1 MNTELFVGIVSRA
14 AGLCF
19 DNRVP
24 NDRVFFVA
32 TILRTFEI
40 IMPVSA
46 PTWFHGTS
54 EQWAEVRSNFAMNL
68 ACAADCVAVAQNA
81 KWKN

>member
-1 MNTELFVGIVSRA
+1 MNAEMFVGIVSRA
-14 AGLCF
+14 ANLCF
-19 DNRVP
+19 DGKVP
-24 NDRVFFVA
+24 NARVFFVA

-46 PTWFHGTS
+46 PAWFHGTS

-68 ACAADCVAVAQNA
+68 ACAADCLRRSQTA
-81 KWKN
+81 KWMN

>member
-1 MNTELFVGIVSRA
+1 MNTEMSVGIVSRA
-14 AGLCF
+14 ANLCF
-19 DNRVP
+19 DGKVP

-40 IMPVSA
+40 IMPVAAPVWFSGSA
-46 PTWFHGTS
+46 
-54 EQWAEVRSNFAMNL
+54 EQWERVRADYAMGL
-68 ACAADCVAVAQNA
+68 TMAADCLRTVQTA